1 MQRANQKEKVLA
13 RFIGEGFNLKGSF
26 LGTTKKGIG
35 PTYAMKAFR
44 SGLRVGELKNWDL
57 FVNRYN
63 SFNQT
68 IKEHYGINIDTEKEL
83 QTLKEERDLLLG
95 RNMIIDSATYL
106 NTAINQGK
114 RVLAE
119 GIIWLICLSL
129 NLFAI
134 RSQCYYA

>member
-1 MQRANQKEKVLA
+1 LIYA
-13 RFIGEGFNLKGSF
+13 KGSF

-63 SFNQT
+63 SFNHT
-68 IKEHYGINIDTEKEL
+68 IKEHYGINIDTEREL
-83 QTLKEERDLLLG
+83 KTLKEEREWLVG

-119 GIIWLICLSL
+119 GKLIL
-129 NLFAI
+129 
-134 RSQCYYA
+134 